1 MESCGEVGGPPRI
14 IDDNDW
20 KWLKSYRVWEA
31 NRKVFLYPEN
41 WIEPELRDDKSP
53 LFQTLEQTILQQE
66 IKNDNV
72 EAAFTDYIEGLDEI
86 SRLDVRGVWFEERP
100 SHRMVVRQA
109 PSILRMP
116 PPPRSE
122 WDHGTYHI
130 FARTFNAPH
139 IWYYRRLENGRTWMP
154 WEKIDAD
161 IEGDHLVPI
170 VFNRRMHLFWTM
182 FREVNKK
189 LPPLDRKNEGP
200 PPELGKDWEI
210 QLAYSVYER
219 GRWSRKRMSTG
230 SVVPSWRTVRVIFW
244 PGSP

>member
-1 MESCGEVGGPPRI
+1 MKHTADLAVLFEH
-14 IDDNDW
+14 
-20 KWLKSYRVWEA
+20 
-31 NRKVFLYPEN
+31 PE
-41 WIEPELRDDKSP
+41 WQKP
-53 LFQTLEQTILQQE
+53 LFQALESAILQQE

-230 SVVPSWRTVRVIFW
+230 SVVDVQT
-244 PGSP
+244 